1 MANGPI
7 TSSPISD
14 FLNEHFGKKK
24 KKKKKKNPLIK
35 RYDSKGRPIG
45 TGGADRN
52 RKIMDYVDRAQSG
65 KKK

>member
-1 MANGPI
+1 MAHGPI
-7 TSSPISD
+7 KSSPISD
-14 FLNEHFGKKK
+14 FLNEHFGKK

-45 TGGADRN
+45 TGGAERS